1 MIFLGWASALTSLER
16 GREQEAESKRA
27 GSKKAG
33 TARKYGKPLGKLATL
48 NKLTVLFL
56 ITIQGVFALS
66 SYFLDG
72 LQPVFIYRQILLQQF
87 SCI

>member
-1 MIFLGWASALTSLER
+1 MILVGWASALTSFER
-16 GREQEAESKRA
+16 GRGREE
-27 GSKKAG
+27 GAG

>member
-1 MIFLGWASALTSLER
+1 MNEAG
-16 GREQEAESKRA
+16 GREEGA
-27 GSKKAG
+27 GSKGAG

>member
-1 MIFLGWASALTSLER
+1 SA
-16 GREQEAESKRA
+16 GGK
-27 GSKKAG
+27 GAG
-33 TARKYGKPLGKLATL
+33 TARKYRKKPLGKLATL
-48 NKLTVLFL
+48 SKLTVLFL